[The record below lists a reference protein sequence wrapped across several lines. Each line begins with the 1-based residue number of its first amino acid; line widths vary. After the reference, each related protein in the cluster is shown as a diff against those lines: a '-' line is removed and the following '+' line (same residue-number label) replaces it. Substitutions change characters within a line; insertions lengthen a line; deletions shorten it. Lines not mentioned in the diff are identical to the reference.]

1 MEREKYP
8 TYYFHIRS
16 DVEERVVQRACTYER
31 SSSRKK
37 GEKKGRRIGDIST
50 GGETRSAVI
59 ETKVVGPVSRRGR
72 GYYVT
77 FRTIHERSVSGILL
91 LGRGGQAYGYIRIR
105 WRMVTAPLLPV

>member
-91 LGRGGQAYGYIRIR
+91 LGRGGQAYIR
-105 WRMVTAPLLPV
+105 WRMVTAPLLAV

>member
-31 SSSRKK
+31 SSSRRKK

-50 GGETRSAVI
+50 EEKHDRLLSKRKSWGQF
-59 ETKVVGPVSRRGR
+59 RGR
-72 GYYVT
+72 GG
-77 FRTIHERSVSGILL
+77 GI
-91 LGRGGQAYGYIRIR
+91 
-105 WRMVTAPLLPV
+105 T